1 MFSSFLG
8 THSDDAVELDVV
20 RDDLIDPEWIEDKIR
35 LGNGPIK
42 SMDPKELL
50 FFQVNRSQGSLPIY
64 FILLHRLRPNC
75 YLRKHPNLFN

>member
-8 THSDDAVELDVV
+8 THSDDAVELGVDLPLPTAV

-64 FILLHRLRPNC
+64 FILLET
-75 YLRKHPNLFN
+75 